1 MIGRWWKRPGPQEAL
16 PIGGA
21 PLAAGARSVVAGG
34 DIGFAVTGD
43 GNHVYQVVAPPRV
56 ATSDYRYQ
64 VESLAATDFR
74 GRHDELAAMAA
85 FCSAPGDV
93 DTGVSAYW
101 RWLAPAWAGKTA
113 LMARFV
119 LAPPPG
125 VDIVSFFI
133 TSRLN
138 RQNDRTAFCEV
149 VHRQF
154 YALLGEEEPAVTE
167 HTREESLLAAIE
179 RAAAVC
185 KMRER
190 RLVLVVDG
198 LDEDR
203 GVLAGPDSHSIAALL
218 PRSPSHGMRV
228 IVAGRPHPPIPDDV
242 PASHPLRDST
252 IDRWLRP
259 SPFAAAV
266 RQEAEDSLLRML
278 HAGGLARA
286 LLGLVTA
293 AGGGLTAADLA
304 KLSGTRPRLV
314 ERELSTV
321 TGRAFRVRSPHWS
334 SREDGRRAAGVY
346 VLAHE
351 EIQRSALDLLTDEEL
366 TAHRERL
373 HEWADSFHERHWPPN
388 TPEYLLRGYSQ
399 LLRTQADTARLV
411 QLAGD
416 AHRHSRLLQRSGS
429 DLDALAE
436 LSAAFDSLVACG
448 SSDPADVGDAFL
460 LAVRRDA
467 LRSRSES
474 IPNSLI
480 AVWAGLGHVRRA
492 VSLARARQDDLAR
505 LQALTGV
512 VQTLAAAGDL
522 PQAAEVAGE
531 AAHLADT
538 VAEPRRKEAAA
549 HVVTM
554 LAVADCPNRA
564 VDVAQ
569 TLASREGRGRV
580 LAQAALAALQAGQRR
595 AGEVVA
601 RAAASSIP
609 DIVPVSTVQAMTMDG
624 RYPEAVTAAQLVNDT
639 DLRARLL
646 ANIAIA
652 MAKSGQCSDAV
663 AVAEDALLGATGN
676 ALKSAAA
683 ALAHAGE
690 HQRATELCRSLSD
703 PYAQMT
709 SLAQVAAVLARSG
722 ADGRAA
728 ELARESAALADQV
741 TADNLRAHGLTM
753 AAQALALAGRHEHAV
768 ELLRPLKSPIER
780 EEAVAD
786 LVVALAQA
794 ADGLGPAAQL
804 AHSLSLPRSR
814 SQALAHLSAAH
825 LRAGSREQAEELA
838 REASDATRQGT
849 SLGEFHHVGTL
860 SVILAEADAP
870 GLAVEVAHGISD
882 PDRQAR
888 TLLEAACGAAGR
900 GRPHHG
906 ADIARAI
913 PDPYRRAE
921 ALGWVAAAA
930 ARTGSLKLASS
941 LVQAMHEAESS
952 RPSQPFVS
960 VDHSKAALAA
970 LAKAFTDSGQDD
982 AASALVTTAQHS
994 WVKTEILAAV
1004 AEGLVARGEDERALT
1019 LVRDFATS
1027 SRASR
1032 ALAPVAAAWARA
1044 GSEPRALEAI
1054 QALPH
1059 SAEQAEALALTAQS
1073 LARVDYV
1080 PQDSALARQAHA
1092 LADALTAPTW
1102 SDHVLC
1108 ERVSMLARQGR
1119 LKLAAAVSQHITDTH
1134 LQARAVAPGD
1144 SAASSSSP
1152 PAPDPDE
1159 DDDDVTAEAAFLV
1172 ELATEEHTHQQAVA
1186 SAAAALAWTG
1196 QHDRARAL
1204 AHALPDTF
1212 TKDEAIASVAE
1223 AMAAFRHGTKGLEL
1237 ARSLPDTLQRDRVL
1251 RNITHW
1257 AAQHGDFRTA
1267 VDVAAGIDCHEQ
1279 QEWALLT
1286 TVNLAVGKRQ
1296 YAEAA
1301 AAARALP
1308 EPYDQ
1313 VRALCAISAA
1323 ARQHGEHAYAD
1334 QLSSKLK
1341 SLMPDTSDPDDPTET
1356 QRGSLKAAAAEGWGD
1371 SPLGRT
1377 AAIEALSLA
1386 PWHVCIHATHRTAPQ
1401 ALQTAVHTV
1410 LHGAR
1415 AAAAGSAR
1423 DAAGRRLA

>member
-1 MIGRWWKRPGPQEAL
+1 MIGRWWNRPGRQETL

-21 PLAAGARSVVAGG
+21 TLAAGVRSVAAGG
-34 DIGFAVTGD
+34 DIGVAVTGD
-43 GNHVYQVVAPPRV
+43 GNHIYHVVAPPRV

-64 VESLAATDFR
+64 VESLAAAEFR
-74 GRHDELAAMAA
+74 GRRDELAAMAA

-93 DTGVSAYW
+93 DTEASAYW

-119 LAPPPG
+119 LAPPPE

-154 YALLGEEEPAVTE
+154 YALLGEEEPTVTE
-167 HTREESLLAAIE
+167 HTREESLLAAMK

-185 KMRER
+185 EMRGR

-242 PASHPLRDST
+242 PASHPLQDST
-252 IDRWLRP
+252 IDRWLTP

-266 RQEAEDSLLRML
+266 RREAEDSLLRML
-278 HAGGLARA
+278 DAGGLARA

-304 KLSGTRPRLV
+304 KLAGTRPRLV

-334 SREDGRRAAGVY
+334 SWGDGRRAAGVY

-366 TAHRERL
+366 TAYRERL
-373 HEWADSFHERHWPPN
+373 HEWADSFRERHWPPH

-399 LLRTQADTARLV
+399 LLRTQTDTARLV

-416 AHRHSRLLQRSGS
+416 AHRHSRLWQRSGS

-436 LSAAFDSLVACG
+436 LSAALDSLVACG
-448 SSDPADVGDAFL
+448 SSDPTDVGDAFL

-474 IPNSLI
+474 IPDALI
-480 AVWAGLGHVRRA
+480 AVWADLGHVRRA

-505 LQALTGV
+505 VQALTSV
-512 VQTLAAAGDL
+512 VQALVSAGDL

-531 AAHLADT
+531 AAELAGT
-538 VAEPRRKEAAA
+538 MTGPRRDEAAGCA
-549 HVVTM
+549 ATM
-554 LAVADCPNRA
+554 LAVAGSPDRA
-564 VDVAQ
+564 VDVAR
-569 TLASREGRGRV
+569 TLASQEVRGRV

-595 AGEVVA
+595 AGEVIA
-601 RAAASSIP
+601 RTAASSIP
-609 DIVPVSTVQAMTMDG
+609 DIMPVSTVQAMILDSC
-624 RYPEAVTAAQLVNDT
+624 YPEAVAAARTVSDT
-639 DLRARLL
+639 DLRVRLL
-646 ANIAIA
+646 ASIAIA
-652 MAKSGQCSDAV
+652 MTRSGRCPDAV
-663 AVAEDALLGATGN
+663 AVAEEALSGATDN
-676 ALKSAAA
+676 ALEAGAA
-683 ALAHAGE
+683 ALAYAGE
-690 HQRATELCRSLSD
+690 HQRAAELCRSLSD

-709 SLAQVAAVLARSG
+709 SLAQVAAALAESG
-722 ADGRAA
+722 TDGRAA
-728 ELARESAALADQV
+728 ELARESAALADHV

-768 ELLRPLKSPIER
+768 ELLRPLKSPTER

-786 LVVALAQA
+786 VVAALAQA
-794 ADGLGPAAQL
+794 ADGLGPAARLVQ
-804 AHSLSLPRSR
+804 SLSLPRSR
-814 SQALAHLSAAH
+814 SRALAHLSAAH

-849 SLGEFHHVGTL
+849 ALGESHHVSTL
-860 SVILAEADAP
+860 SVVLAESNAP
-870 GLAVEVAHGISD
+870 GLAVEVAQEVSD

-888 TLLEAACGAAGR
+888 ALLEAACGAAR
-900 GRPHHG
+900 CGRPHDG
-906 ADIARAI
+906 GDIARAI
-913 PDPYRRAE
+913 PDPYQRAQ

-930 ARTGSLKLASS
+930 ARAGSLELASS
-941 LVQAMHEAESS
+941 LVQAMREAESS
-952 RPSQPFVS
+952 LSPQPVVS

-982 AASALVTTAQHS
+982 AAIALAATAQHT
-994 WVKTEILAAV
+994 WVRAEILAAV

-1019 LVRDFATS
+1019 MVRDFATS
-1027 SRASR
+1027 PRASR
-1032 ALAPVAAAWARA
+1032 ALAPVAAAWVRA

-1054 QALPH
+1054 QALPD
-1059 SAEQAEALALTAQS
+1059 SAKQAEALALTAQS
-1073 LARVDYV
+1073 LTRTGHV
-1080 PQDSALARQAHA
+1080 PQHSALERQAHT

-1102 SDHVLC
+1102 PDQVLY
-1108 ERVSMLARQGR
+1108 ERVRMLVSHGR
-1119 LKLAAAVSQHITDTH
+1119 LKLAAAVSQHITDTR

-1144 SAASSSSP
+1144 SAASPSTP

-1159 DDDDVTAEAAFLV
+1159 NDDDVTAEAAFLV

-1204 AHALPDTF
+1204 AHALPDTA
-1212 TKDEAIASVAE
+1212 TKDEATASVAE
-1223 AMAAFRHGTKGLEL
+1223 AMAAFGHCTKGLKL
-1237 ARSLPDTLQRDRVL
+1237 ARNLPDPLQRNRVL
-1251 RNITHW
+1251 SNIAHW
-1257 AAQHGDFRTA
+1257 AAQRGDFRTA
-1267 VDVAAGIDCHEQ
+1267 IDVAAGIDRREQ
-1279 QEWALLT
+1279 QSWALLT
-1286 TVNLAVGKRQ
+1286 TVDLAVGKRQ

-1308 EPYDQ
+1308 ESYDQ

-1323 ARQHGEHAYAD
+1323 ARRHGEHAYAD
-1334 QLSSKLK
+1334 QLTGELK
-1341 SLMPDTSDPDDPTET
+1341 SLLPDTPDPDDRAGRR
-1356 QRGSLKAAAAEGWGD
+1356 RGSLQAAAAEGWGD
-1371 SPLGRT
+1371 SPLGRA

-1386 PWHVCIHATHRTAPQ
+1386 PWHVCIHAIRRTAPQ
-1401 ALQTAVHTV
+1401 ALQTAVHTA
-1410 LHGAR
+1410 LHEAR
-1415 AAAAGSAR
+1415 VSTVT
-1423 DAAGRRLA
+1423 

>member
-1 MIGRWWKRPGPQEAL
+1 
-16 PIGGA
+16 
-21 PLAAGARSVVAGG
+21 VVAGG
-34 DIGFAVTGD
+34 NIGFAVTGD

-64 VESLAATDFR
+64 VESLAAAEFH
-74 GRHDELAAMAA
+74 GRRDELVAMAA

-93 DTGVSAYW
+93 DTGASAYW

-119 LAPPPG
+119 LAPPPE

-138 RQNDRTAFCEV
+138 RQNDRTAFCDV
-149 VHRQF
+149 VHRQL

-167 HTREESLLAAIE
+167 HTREESLLAAMA

-185 KMRER
+185 EMRGR

-252 IDRWLRP
+252 IDRWLTP

-278 HAGGLARA
+278 DAGGLARA

-321 TGRAFRVRSPHWS
+321 TGRAFRIRSPHWS
-334 SREDGRRAAGVY
+334 SREDGRRAAVVY

-366 TAHRERL
+366 AAHRERL
-373 HEWADSFHERHWPPN
+373 HAWADSFHERHWPPN

-474 IPNSLI
+474 IPYALI

-512 VQTLAAAGDL
+512 VQALAAAGNL

-531 AAHLADT
+531 AAELAGPVT
-538 VAEPRRKEAAA
+538 GPRREEAAA
-549 HVVTM
+549 CAATM
-554 LAVADCPNRA
+554 LAVANSADRA
-564 VDVAQ
+564 VDVAR
-569 TLASREGRGRV
+569 TLASREVRGRV

-595 AGEVVA
+595 AGKVVA

-609 DIVPVSTVQAMTMDG
+609 DIMPVSTVQAMILDHC
-624 RYPEAVTAAQLVNDT
+624 YPEAVAAARAVSDT

-646 ANIAIA
+646 VNIA
-652 MAKSGQCSDAV
+652 MAMAESGQCPNAVTVAEEALSGATDNAMAAGAV
-663 AVAEDALLGATGN
+663 A
-676 ALKSAAA
+676 
-683 ALAHAGE
+683 LARADE
-690 HQRATELCRSLSD
+690 HQRAAELCRSLSD

-709 SLAQVAAVLARSG
+709 SLAQVAAALAESG
-722 ADGRAA
+722 TASRAA
-728 ELARESAALADQV
+728 ELARESAALADRV

-768 ELLRPLKSPIER
+768 ELLRPLESPTER

-786 LVVALAQA
+786 VVAALAQA
-794 ADGLGPAAQL
+794 ADGLGPAARL
-804 AHSLSLPRSR
+804 AQSLDLPRSR
-814 SQALAHLSAAH
+814 SRALAHLAAAH

-849 SLGEFHHVGTL
+849 ALGESHHVGAL
-860 SVILAEADAP
+860 SVILAESNAP
-870 GLAVEVAHGISD
+870 GLAVEVAQGIND
-882 PDRQAR
+882 PDMQAR
-888 TLLEAACGAAGR
+888 ALLEAACGAAR
-900 GRPHHG
+900 CGRPHEG

-913 PDPYRRAE
+913 LVPYQRAQ

-930 ARTGSLKLASS
+930 ARAGSLELASN
-941 LVQAMHEAESS
+941 LVQEVHEVESS
-952 RPSQPFVS
+952 HSVS
-960 VDHSKAALAA
+960 VDQSKAALAA
-970 LAKAFTDSGQDD
+970 LAKAFTDSGQDA
-982 AASALVTTAQHS
+982 AASALAATAQHT
-994 WVKTEILAAV
+994 WDRTEILSAV
-1004 AEGLVARGEDERALT
+1004 AESLVARGEDERALT

-1027 SRASR
+1027 WRASR

-1059 SAEQAEALALTAQS
+1059 LAEQAEALALTAQS
-1073 LARVDYV
+1073 LTRADHV
-1080 PQDSALARQAHA
+1080 PQNSALARRAHA
-1092 LADALTAPTW
+1092 LADALTAASW
-1102 SDHVLC
+1102 SDHVLY
-1108 ERVSMLARQGR
+1108 ERVRMLVRHGR
-1119 LKLAAAVSQHITDTH
+1119 LKLAAAVSQHITDTR
-1134 LQARAVAPGD
+1134 LQAQAMGD
-1144 SAASSSSP
+1144 SAASSS
-1152 PAPDPDE
+1152 APDPDE
-1159 DDDDVTAEAAFLV
+1159 DDNNLTAEAAFLV
-1172 ELATEEHTHQQAVA
+1172 ELATEERTHQQAVA
-1186 SAAAALAWTG
+1186 SVAAALAWTG

-1212 TKDEAIASVAE
+1212 TKGEATASVAE
-1223 AMAAFRHGTKGLEL
+1223 AMAAFGHGTKGLEL

-1251 RNITHW
+1251 RDITHW
-1257 AAQHGDFRTA
+1257 AAQRGDFRTA
-1267 VDVAAGIDCHEQ
+1267 VHVAVGIDHQEQ
-1279 QEWALLT
+1279 QNWALLT
-1286 TVNLAVGKRQ
+1286 TVNLATRERQ

-1308 EPYDQ
+1308 EACDQ
-1313 VRALCAISAA
+1313 VRALCTISAA
-1323 ARQHGEHAYAD
+1323 ARQHGQHAYAD

-1341 SLMPDTSDPDDPTET
+1341 SLVPDTSDPDGQTERR
-1356 QRGSLKAAAAEGWGD
+1356 RGSLKAAAAEGWGD
-1371 SPLGRT
+1371 SPLGRA

-1386 PWHVCIHATHRTAPQ
+1386 PWHFCIHATHRTAPQ
-1401 ALQTAVHTV
+1401 ALQTAVRAM
-1410 LHGAR
+1410 LHEAGT
-1415 AAAAGSAR
+1415 AAADSAR
-1423 DAAGRRLA
+1423 DATGRKLT